1 MKYIIKCGLT
11 DNSIKDLK
19 YFEHKISKKYN
30 QIKNKNIFYVP
41 LISFNYTDYIKFN
54 PQLLKKLQK
63 FQTFRINVSD
73 IKFQNKIVYL
83 LIKPLGFISSIQRLL
98 EEYFITNNIKYSKL
112 NKWDYLFIEYTTINK
127 LNINIDDLFFPS
139 YIKISSINIFR
150 ENSKKNTPIESINLK
165 NI

>member
-1 MKYIIKCGLT
+1 MNIK
-11 DNSIKDLK
+11 
-19 YFEHKISKKYN
+19 FQKYN

-41 LISFNYTDYIKFN
+41 LISFNYNDYIKFN

-127 LNINIDDLFFPS
+127 LNININDLFFPS

-165 NI
+165 IYKKITLINQYNKLNYILILR